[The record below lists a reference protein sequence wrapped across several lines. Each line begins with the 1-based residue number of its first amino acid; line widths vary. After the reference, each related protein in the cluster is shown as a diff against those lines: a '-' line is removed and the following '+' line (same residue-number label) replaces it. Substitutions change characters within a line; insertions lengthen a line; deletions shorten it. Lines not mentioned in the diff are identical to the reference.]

1 MVQLILRLLNKATR
15 YVPLRVAQSIGNP
28 NATACAVHIGARCN
42 ERAYGQDRS
51 TRIRITVLRESLLLP
66 MAVLGFRI
74 LVMTHGLVISVEKT
88 MMPKP
93 NVVVDAKGGE
103 EESGG
108 LHIILHR

>member
-1 MVQLILRLLNKATR
+1 
-15 YVPLRVAQSIGNP
+15 
-28 NATACAVHIGARCN
+28 
-42 ERAYGQDRS
+42 
-51 TRIRITVLRESLLLP
+51 

-74 LVMTHGLVISVEKT
+74 LVMRHGLVISVEKT